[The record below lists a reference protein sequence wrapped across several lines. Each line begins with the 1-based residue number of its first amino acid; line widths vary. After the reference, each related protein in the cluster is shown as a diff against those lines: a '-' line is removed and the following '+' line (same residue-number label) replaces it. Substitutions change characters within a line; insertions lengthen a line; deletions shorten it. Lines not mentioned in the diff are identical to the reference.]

1 MGEQL
6 TGVYIPT
13 EEEAYNCIIGHS
25 SCEYGICSEC
35 SIGIKYSG
43 EDVEEEDVEE
53 NEADE

>member
-43 EDVEEEDVEE
+43 EDVEE
-53 NEADE
+53 NETDK

>member
-13 EEEAYNCIIGHS
+13 EEEAYNCVTGRS

-35 SIGIKYSG
+35 SVGIKYSG
-43 EDVEEEDVEE
+43 EDIE
-53 NEADE
+53 NETDE

>member
-13 EEEAYNCIIGHS
+13 EEEAYNCITGHS

-35 SIGIKYSG
+35 SIAIKYSG
-43 EDVEEEDVEE
+43 EDVEE
-53 NEADE
+53 NETDK

>member
-1 MGEQL
+1 MGEPI

-13 EEEAYNCIIGHS
+13 EEEEYNCITGHS

-35 SIGIKYSG
+35 SVGMKYSG
-43 EDVEEEDVEE
+43 EDVE

>member
-13 EEEAYNCIIGHS
+13 EEEAYNCVTGHS

-35 SIGIKYSG
+35 SVGKGKYSG
-43 EDVEEEDVEE
+43 EDVE
-53 NEADE
+53 NETDE